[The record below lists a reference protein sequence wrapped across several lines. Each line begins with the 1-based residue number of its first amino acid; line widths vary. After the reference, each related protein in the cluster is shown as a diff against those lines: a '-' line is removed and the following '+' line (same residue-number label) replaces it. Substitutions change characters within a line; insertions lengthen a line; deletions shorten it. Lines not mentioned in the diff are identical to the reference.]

1 MQVEMKVANR
11 RQGRARCVWSPGLR
25 ASLGA
30 IAMLLFCLSLT
41 HAQDA
46 SASKP
51 PAGEGSAAGASVEQ
65 RRSRR
70 VVETPNATSSDAAK
84 SDGVAKSDD
93 GESVDDPPLT
103 IGNGSDRLNTLRT
116 QIEAAKSDTERARLE
131 RLLIDYLV
139 ALGKK
144 SEAVNELRVM
154 SRAERLDPIGFYN
167 IGNALARLGD
177 TDTAIDAY
185 RKAITQRH
193 GNYARAHN
201 NMGVMFLRQGRW
213 DEAREA
219 FTSALRLENFRYAEA
234 SYNLGRVYSALGEA
248 DLAIREWSR
257 ALTVEPAHV
266 DAAISL
272 ARAYAEDGNPE
283 RGLEVLD
290 TFVSRRGP
298 SAELA
303 AARREILFGSD
314 PGVVE
319 TPSAIQPGA
328 GINSLAKATSSNQPV
343 TSAKAREGSAAASRK
358 VQSEKSSGERPA
370 SSATALRSLTVNRES
385 YDLLQR
391 ARKAREGGRY
401 EEAAK
406 FYQRVLS
413 RENGFFPPANLELS
427 FTLNQLKRHEEAAET
442 LSLVAKR
449 EGTRYPIAYFY
460 LGRQYE
466 ALGRLSLAAEAFEKA
481 AAAYGDTNPQFL
493 LDLSRVREKE
503 GNPQAALSAME
514 AYVRISQAQGRV
526 PDWSDERLAQLR
538 QKASQK

>member
-1 MQVEMKVANR
+1 MLCSSFAVLVA
-11 RQGRARCVWSPGLR
+11 
-25 ASLGA
+25 
-30 IAMLLFCLSLT
+30 LLFCLSWAE
-41 HAQDA
+41 AQDA

-51 PAGEGSAAGASVEQ
+51 QPGEGNAAGVSTEQ
-65 RRSRR
+65 TRSRR
-70 VVETPNATSSDAAK
+70 VVETPDATNEGAAK
-84 SDGVAKSDD
+84 SDGATKSDGAAKSNED
-93 GESVDDPPLT
+93 ESVDSSPLA
-103 IGNGSDRLNTLRT
+103 IGSGSDRVATLRA
-116 QIEAAKSDTERARLE
+116 QIEAAKTDAERTRLQ

-144 SEAVNELRVM
+144 SEAVGELRVM

-185 RKAITQRH
+185 RKAINQRH

-213 DEAREA
+213 DEAQEA
-219 FTSALRLENFRYAEA
+219 FATALRLENFRYAEA
-234 SYNLGRVYSALGEA
+234 SYNLGRVYSSLGEA

-257 ALTVEPAHV
+257 ALAVEPAHT

-272 ARAYAEDGNPE
+272 ARAYAEDGSPE

-290 TFVSRRGP
+290 GFVARRGP

-303 AARREILFGSD
+303 VARREILFGSD
-314 PGVVE
+314 TGADA
-319 TPSAIQPGA
+319 TPLNAAPDA
-328 GINSLAKATSSNQPV
+328 SLTGSAKATGGNPV
-343 TSAKAREGSAAASRK
+343 AASAKAGENSSSISRK
-358 VQSEKSSGERPA
+358 TASEKSSGDKRA
-370 SSATALRSLTVNRES
+370 SAAVSLRSLTVNRES

-391 ARKAREGGRY
+391 ARTAREGGRY

-413 RENGFFPPANLELS
+413 RESGFFPPANLELS
-427 FTLNQLKRHEEAAET
+427 FVLTRLKRYEEAAAT
-442 LSLVAKR
+442 LSEVAKR
-449 EGTRYPIAYFY
+449 EGARYPIAYFY

-466 ALGRLSLAAEAFEKA
+466 ALGRFGLAADAFEKA

-503 GNPQAALSAME
+503 GNTRAALDAME
-514 AYVRISQAQGRV
+514 SYVRISQTLGRV

-538 QKASQK
+538 EKAKQK